1 MYELEKHVKR
11 IARNTYGVIALVV
24 IVTAPF
30 ALNGCGADA
39 DDQGLTE
46 INFLLDWKP
55 QMEQAG
61 FVVALE
67 KGYYREVGLKVNFL
81 EGQGATTTA
90 ALVGT
95 GQYPIGIASGG
106 AVVIARSR
114 GAKPVSVAL
123 INQRSPTVI
132 FALASTGIRTPSD
145 LVGRSVALTKSG
157 VKYDE
162 YRALMAKLGI
172 DRSSINEVDVR
183 KAVVPS
189 LMSGS
194 VDAALGYTEDQ
205 PVLVELQGHEVVR
218 IPMHRYGV
226 NILSTNIVSNEDFV
240 ATQPDIIHRFVEA
253 SLKGWKRAV
262 EYPDEAVMIYTSRY
276 PESDENFVREN
287 FRQFRP
293 ILFSAD
299 TDTLG
304 LGAQTLEGF
313 RETERTLS
321 ELGIIDQRVN
331 PEYAFTNEFLPR
343 VFVDRPEVVD
353 LEDTW

>member
-1 MYELEKHVKR
+1 MNR
-11 IARNTYGVIALVV
+11 ITPNLRTVVAL
-24 IVTAPF
+24 IV
-30 ALNGCGADA
+30 ALAASFVLTGCSADP

-67 KGYYREVGLKVNFL
+67 KGYYREAGLKVNFL

-95 GQYPIGIASGG
+95 GQYPLGIASGG
-106 AVVIARSR
+106 ATIIARAR

-132 FALASTGIRTPSD
+132 FALASSGIRTPSD
-145 LVGRSVALTKSG
+145 LVGRSIALTKSG

-205 PVLVELQGHEVVR
+205 PVLVELQGHEVIR
-218 IPMHRYGV
+218 IPIHRYGV
-226 NILSTNIVSNEDFV
+226 NILSTNIIAHEDFIS
-240 ATQPDIIHRFVEA
+240 AQPDIVRRFVKA
-253 SLKGWKRAV
+253 SLKGWKRAI
-262 EYPDEAVMIYTSRY
+262 EYPDEAVMIYAARY
-276 PESDENFVREN
+276 PESNEDFVREN

-293 ILFSAD
+293 ILFSSA

-313 RETERTLS
+313 RETERTLR
-321 ELGIIDQRVN
+321 ELGIIDQHVN
-331 PEYAFTNEFLPR
+331 PEHAFTNDFLPR
-343 VFVDRPEVVD
+343 IFVDNPEVED
-353 LEDTW
+353 LDVTRR